1 MIVVKSYQSIKH
13 WLSNQLL
20 FQKLQ
25 SPLGFGILAVVA
37 IALSYVLS
45 LLDFKYGVVVLAG
58 ILGLPVVAACIY
70 HQKFS
75 VYLILV
81 ISIFVELF
89 RKYNIP
95 FGTALDILLFISFFG
110 ILIHQV
116 KERRTGFASSPISAW
131 ILVWVFYNLIQV
143 LNPWAGSQMAWM
155 YTVRSMAGLILFYF
169 IACFAFTNLKTIVT
183 TFKLIIGLAFLSAAY
198 GLKQEFFGFTPGEM
212 AWLYADPERFQLIF
226 QWSRL
231 RIFSFFSDPTNY
243 GIYMAYMG
251 TLCFIMFTGPFK
263 KWQRAAL
270 FIGGCCMFLS
280 MAYAGS
286 RTPFVLV
293 PFGLI
298 VFTMLTMS
306 SRVILAMGMV
316 FLLGAGVMMKS
327 TSSAVMYRIQSAFD
341 PTKSDDT
348 VKVRFE
354 NQKLIQPFIYQH
366 PFGAGLGSSGLW
378 GKRFTPDSFLAG
390 FAHDSGFVRI
400 AVELGWIGLILYCI
414 FLFVSLKTAIY
425 YYLRVKNPKIK
436 AIYLGLTVMFFQLT
450 LANYPQEAIVQL
462 PTSIIFYVSLAMLVK
477 LKEFDYVELGEG
489 EVEKPEVALASDQVE
504 AQPKQLEPQSSSL
517 NTPPPTTDPLTE
529 PTNTNSKPV
538 NDGN

>member
-1 MIVVKSYQSIKH
+1 M
-13 WLSNQLL
+13 SNQLL

-37 IALSYVLS
+37 IFLSYLLS
-45 LLDFKYGVVVLAG
+45 LLQFKYGVVLLAG
-58 ILGLPVVAACIY
+58 ILGLPIVGACIY

-81 ISIFVELF
+81 ISIFVELL

-95 FGTALDILLFISFFG
+95 FGTTLDILLFISFFG

-116 KERRTGFASSPISAW
+116 KHRRKGFAKSPISAW
-131 ILVWVFYNLIQV
+131 VLIWVFYNLIQV
-143 LNPWAGSQMAWM
+143 LNPWAGSQMAWL

-169 IACFAFTNLKTIVT
+169 IACFAFTSLKTIKF
-183 TFKLIIGLAFLSAAY
+183 TFKLMLGLAFLSALY
-198 GLKQEFFGFTPGEM
+198 GLKQEFFGFSDTEM
-212 AWLYADPERFQLIF
+212 VWLYSDPERFQLIF

-231 RIFSFFSDPTNY
+231 RIFSFFSDPTNF

-251 TLCFIMFTGPFK
+251 TLCFTMFMGPFK
-263 KWQRAAL
+263 RWQRAVL
-270 FIGGCCMFLS
+270 FIAGCSMFLS

-293 PFGLI
+293 PFGFI
-298 VFTMLTMS
+298 IFTMLTLS
-306 SRVILAMGMV
+306 PRVIGIMALGFV
-316 FLLGAGVMMKS
+316 LGAGFMMKS
-327 TSSAVMYRIQSAFD
+327 TSSAVIYRIQSAFD

-354 NQKLIQPFIYQH
+354 NQKMIQPFIYTH

-400 AVELGWIGLILYCI
+400 AVELGWIGLILYCL
-414 FLFVSLKTAIY
+414 FLFTAVRTAIY
-425 YYLRVKNPKIK
+425 YYLRVSNPKIK
-436 AIYLGLTVMFFQLT
+436 AMYLGLTVMFFQLT

-477 LKEFDYVELGEG
+477 MREFDDVNAEEIAQQALPEA
-489 EVEKPEVALASDQVE
+489 EEKI
-504 AQPKQLEPQSSSL
+504 LETKKSII
-517 NTPPPTTDPLTE
+517 
-529 PTNTNSKPV
+529 TNSKWNV
-538 NDGN
+538 TNLKMSN